1 MAIAQLLVPIRA
13 ITSPSVGGATP
24 SLVFFDKGTP
34 HGIWHLRSVG
44 ETFAPKAI
52 AGYDFG
58 RERKQDARNKH

>member
-1 MAIAQLLVPIRA
+1 MV
-13 ITSPSVGGATP
+13 SVLICVA
-24 SLVFFDKGTP
+24 FFCK
-34 HGIWHLRSVG
+34 LRVRSVG

>member
-1 MAIAQLLVPIRA
+1 MV
-13 ITSPSVGGATP
+13 SVLICVA
-24 SLVFFDKGTP
+24 FFCK
-34 HGIWHLRSVG
+34 LRVRSVE